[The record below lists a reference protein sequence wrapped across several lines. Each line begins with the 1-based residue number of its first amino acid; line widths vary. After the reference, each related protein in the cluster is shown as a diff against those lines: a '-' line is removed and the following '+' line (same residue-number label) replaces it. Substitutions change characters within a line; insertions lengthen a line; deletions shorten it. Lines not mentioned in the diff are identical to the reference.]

1 MTVNRVILIRPGETD
16 WNRQRRWQGW
26 VDSPLDDFGRAQAK
40 QLARYI
46 RNIGM
51 SALYSSDSRRA
62 VETAEILSVQLGF
75 LPVYDKRWRERD
87 IGAWQGMTLN
97 EIRSWYPEEYRKLQ
111 ADVENF
117 RVPEGESR
125 ADVRQRV
132 TSAFNDML
140 AEDRGSTVGI
150 ISHTTSTH
158 MLLDS
163 LIKGYDIYATVLGNT
178 AVTTIRLVES
188 GQWEIVALND
198 LAHLEGLNAASFME
212 LEQNDDPGNR

>member
-1 MTVNRVILIRPGETD
+1 MTVNRVILIRPGETE

-26 VDSPLDDFGRAQAK
+26 VDSPLDDYGKAQAK

-46 RNIGM
+46 RNIGL

-62 VETAEILSVQLGF
+62 VETAEILCVPLGF
-75 LPVYDKRWRERD
+75 TPIYDKRWRERD

-111 ADVENF
+111 ADIENY

-132 TSAFNDML
+132 MAAFNDIQ
-140 AEDRGSTVGI
+140 AEDKGSIVGI

-163 LIKGYDIYATVLGNT
+163 LIEGYDIYAAVLGNT
-178 AVTTIRLVES
+178 SVTTIRLGES
-188 GQWEIVALND
+188 GKWELVALND
-198 LAHLEGLNAASFME
+198 LSHLEGLNAASFIE
-212 LEQNDDPGNR
+212 LEQNDDSGNR

>member
-16 WNRQRRWQGW
+16 WNRQGRWQGW
-26 VDSPLDDFGRAQAK
+26 VDSPLDDYGRAQAK

-46 RNIGM
+46 RNIGL

-62 VETAEILSVQLGF
+62 VQTAEILVAQLGF
-75 LPVYDKRWRERD
+75 PPVYDKRWRERD
-87 IGAWQGMTLN
+87 IGNWQGMTLD
-97 EIRSWYPEEYRKLQ
+97 EIRAWYPEDYRKLQ
-111 ADVENF
+111 ADIENF

-132 TSAFNDML
+132 MAAFNAIL
-140 AEDRGSTVGI
+140 AEDKGSTIGI

-163 LIKGYDIYATVLGNT
+163 LVDGYDIYAAVLGNT
-178 AVTTIRLVES
+178 AVTTIRLGET
-188 GQWEIVALND
+188 GQWEMVALND
-198 LAHLEGLNAASFME
+198 LSHLEGLNSRSVRE
-212 LEQNDDPGNR
+212 LEENDDSRN

>member
-26 VDSPLDDFGRAQAK
+26 VESQLDDFGRAQAK

-51 SALYSSDSRRA
+51 SALYASDSRRA
-62 VETAEILSVQLGF
+62 VETAELLSSQLGF
-75 LPVYDKRWRERD
+75 EPVYDKRWRERD

-97 EIRSWYPEEYRKLQ
+97 EIRAWYPDDYRKLQ

-132 TSAFNDML
+132 TQAFNESL
-140 AEDRGSTVGI
+140 AEDKGSTIGI
-150 ISHTTSTH
+150 LTHTTSTH

-163 LIKGYDIYATVLGNT
+163 LIAGYDIYAAVLGNT
-178 AVTTIRLVES
+178 AVTTIRLGES
-188 GQWEIVALND
+188 GKWEVVALND
-198 LAHLEGLNAASFME
+198 LSHLEGLNSASFTE
-212 LEQNDDPGNR
+212 LEQNDDSGN